1 MRLKLRRV
9 RVNFVISH
17 GSVSRDDD
25 AAATLTA
32 IVERPNLCRLIIGL

>member
-17 GSVSRDDD
+17 GSVSRDD
-25 AAATLTA
+25 AAAMLTA